1 MKCNL
6 QFSWA
11 NRTPTCNDATMHF
24 ELLVTVS
31 CGVQVQKHSTGNVLM
46 SLAETVP
53 SLIKSAYQHALEC
66 TPTPSN
72 GLSTAYTVASMFQ
85 TVSRM
90 GDGLDQLLIKPSS
103 EVGVVT

>member
-1 MKCNL
+1 
-6 QFSWA
+6 
-11 NRTPTCNDATMHF
+11 MHF

-46 SLAETVP
+46 SLAETAP

-72 GLSTAYTVASMFQ
+72 GLPTAYTATRSFNFSFSDALKLFER
-85 TVSRM
+85 TDERSISVS
-90 GDGLDQLLIKPSS
+90 
-103 EVGVVT
+103 

>member
-1 MKCNL
+1 
-6 QFSWA
+6 
-11 NRTPTCNDATMHF
+11 
-24 ELLVTVS
+24 
-31 CGVQVQKHSTGNVLM
+31 M

-72 GLSTAYTVASMFQ
+72 GLPTAYTVASKFQ
-85 TVSRM
+85 TVSQM

-103 EVGVVT
+103 EVGVVTSVKRRVVTVKKTSLDNSAMPLDVTIGDLLLHFRGVFKQGRW